1 MWVVTKNLYSYKT
14 SQPVIHH
21 LCSVVR
27 FFLLLSSSSPHC
39 IIYNCLTCPM
49 MPHAFQN
56 SSVFLRTLKVKP
68 ILFCDVPIIR
78 ERQNGPLLIHQ
89 NSKVQTIKHGVSL
102 QIGFVYICV
111 LWIYDTGWMRHRH
124 HNNFSLWPNNQ
135 MCNSHYIL
143 SSLKETRP
151 VIYDL
156 SCFNQII
163 ILIYS

>member
-21 LCSVVR
+21 LCGVVR

-39 IIYNCLTCPM
+39 IIYNCFDVSNDATCFP
-49 MPHAFQN
+49 
-56 SSVFLRTLKVKP
+56 K
-68 ILFCDVPIIR
+68 IIR
-78 ERQNGPLLIHQ
+78 IPTYTE
-89 NSKVQTIKHGVSL
+89 SETY
-102 QIGFVYICV
+102 FV
-111 LWIYDTGWMRHRH
+111 LWCANYTRKTKRSPLDSSKFKGTNNQTWCLTSNRIRLFVSFEYMTHMRRH
-124 HNNFSLWPNNQ
+124 HDNNFSLWPNNQ

>member
-21 LCSVVR
+21 LCGVVR

-102 QIGFVYICV
+102 QIGFVYLCPLNIWLICDATTTT
-111 LWIYDTGWMRHRH
+111 I
-124 HNNFSLWPNNQ
+124 
-135 MCNSHYIL
+135 SHYDLTIKCVIRTIFYRV
-143 SSLKETRP
+143 SKRP
-151 VIYDL
+151 D
-156 SCFNQII
+156 Q
-163 ILIYS
+163 